1 MDGTALAEENVPS
14 DVIGDP
20 PEASHVVERTAQL
33 SLSDTPPPSVYSDS
47 VKLSNIPLTS
57 SSDDLLMSQPPPPSS
72 PLYTTTNMG
81 MSPPIIP
88 SSNMPFTT
96 DYQNNIRLP
105 FPSQSRFA
113 TGYSPSSL
121 STTSSTNTDYF
132 SQQRTSR
139 TSISPFDS
147 NRSQKAASVRT
158 NPYPAP
164 LQQNNLASNNNNN
177 WLSVTPLSLSPYES
191 AASLVD
197 STSTDQIARP
207 TTPHRY
213 SLADFQLLQTLGTGT
228 FGRVFLARSPPHLPH
243 RHHATSRESSPIPV
257 RFHAIKVLIKSEL
270 VRLKQIEHTNSER
283 LILSS
288 VHHPFIISLFCTF
301 QSPKYLFM
309 CLDYVIGGEL
319 FTHLRHAG
327 RFVPDVA
334 KFYAASIVL
343 AVEYMHSQGIIYRD
357 LKPENLLLDH
367 TGYLKIVDFGF
378 SKRITDRLGRKSL
391 GASTKI

>member
-1 MDGTALAEENVPS
+1 MNGTALAEEENVRS
-14 DVIGDP
+14 DVIGAP
-20 PEASHVVERTAQL
+20 PLEASHVLLRTAQL
-33 SLSDTPPPSVYSDS
+33 SLSETPSPPVSSEPA
-47 VKLSNIPLTS
+47 KLSNISLALPN
-57 SSDDLLMSQPPPPSS
+57 DDLLMSQQALPSS
-72 PLYTTTNMG
+72 PLYTTTSMG
-81 MSPPIIP
+81 VSPPIIP

-121 STTSSTNTDYF
+121 STTSSSNTDYF
-132 SQQRTSR
+132 SPQRTSR

-147 NRSQKAASVRT
+147 NRSQKASSVRT

-164 LQQNNLASNNNNN
+164 SQHNNIASNNNNINNNNNNN

-191 AASLVD
+191 AVSLID
-197 STSTDQIARP
+197 STSADQVGRP
-207 TTPHRY
+207 TTPQRY

-228 FGRVFLARSPPHLPH
+228 FGRVFLARSLPHHSH
-243 RHHATSRESSPIPV
+243 RHHATSRESSPIPP
-257 RFHAIKVLIKSEL
+257 RFYAIKILIKSEL

-283 LILSS
+283 LILST

-367 TGYLKIVDFGF
+367 NGYLKIVDFGF
-378 SKRITDRLGRKSL
+378 SKRITDR
-391 GASTKI
+391 